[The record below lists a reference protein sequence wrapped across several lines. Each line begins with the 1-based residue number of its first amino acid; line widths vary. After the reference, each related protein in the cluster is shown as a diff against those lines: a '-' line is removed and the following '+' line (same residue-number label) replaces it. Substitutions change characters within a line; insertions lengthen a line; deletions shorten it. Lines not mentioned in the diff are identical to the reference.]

1 MAKIKKKSKPQKNV
15 AIRSPFYNYWD
26 KTNYLLLAV
35 GFLILVI
42 GFILLG
48 QEPYD
53 APLSLTVS
61 PILLIT
67 AYFII
72 IPIAIFY
79 RKKTSP
85 GEDKDDAS
93 QG

>member
-1 MAKIKKKSKPQKNV
+1 MAKIQKKSKSKKT
-15 AIRSPFYNYWD
+15 ITKSPFFNYWD
-26 KTNYLLLAV
+26 KTNYLILAA

-53 APLSLTVS
+53 GPVSLTVS

-67 AYFII
+67 AYFVI

-79 RKKTSP
+79 RKKINQD
-85 GEDKDDAS
+85 EEKNDAS
-93 QG
+93 